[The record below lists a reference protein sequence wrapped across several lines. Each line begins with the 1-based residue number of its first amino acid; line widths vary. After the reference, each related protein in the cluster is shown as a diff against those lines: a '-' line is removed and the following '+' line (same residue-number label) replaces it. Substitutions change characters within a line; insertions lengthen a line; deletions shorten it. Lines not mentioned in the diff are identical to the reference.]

1 MSFLGLNYPR
11 RDKRGVWRWLPSWKF
26 AVPVI
31 VGGGLLG
38 GIVLAYLVNITPIPA
53 PNEISQSN
61 TTIVYYDDG
70 KTEIGRIGDYNREI
84 VPLQEIPL
92 VVQQTVLAAEDRNFY
107 DHSGF
112 SISGIARAFW
122 NNITTGSSQGGSTI
136 TQQYVKTAFLTT
148 EQTFKRKIKELI
160 LSIKLETSSSKDEI
174 FANYLNT
181 CYFGRGA
188 YGIQSA
194 ARAYFGKSVQE
205 LTASEAAMLASLLK
219 SPEGFAPEKRL
230 DRLKQ
235 RWTYVMDQMADAGW
249 ISAKARKR
257 AEFPSYLEKGSTNR
271 LAGPRGYILQEVK
284 KDLIELGY
292 DEASLGVAGLQV
304 VTTIN
309 RQAQIAAEKAVRDK
323 GPKSKTEGVRIG
335 LVAVKPG
342 DGAIMAMYGGP
353 DYVTEP
359 LNNVTQAVAQAGST
373 FKVFALAA
381 AMETGTPLDYL
392 LPGKSG
398 TVISG
403 YKVNNYS
410 GETFGD
416 VTLLQ
421 ATEHSVNTAYVQLA
435 DDLGIDSVMNMA
447 YRMGLPEDTPGL
459 DRNLTF
465 VLGSPSPHV
474 IDMAEAY
481 ATLASRG
488 VHAEPY
494 LLKSVKSS
502 TGTSIY
508 ESRVQTQAAIVPEV
522 TDQVTFALEQVV
534 LHGTGINAK
543 IAGRPVAGK
552 TGTTDESKSAWF
564 VGYSPEMATAVMM
577 MKQNSKGIPVPMYG
591 VGGVGSVTGGSFPTK
606 IWGQFMR
613 DALKGVPVT
622 KFPAPTASPTV
633 TESAT
638 PNPSTTPTETTT
650 ATPTPTAS

>member
-1 MSFLGLNYPR
+1 MSFLGFNYPR
-11 RDKRGVWRWLPSWKF
+11 RGKHGVWRWLPSWKF
-26 AVPVI
+26 VLPVV
-31 VGGGLLG
+31 VGGGLIG
-38 GIVLAYLVNITPIPA
+38 GIVLAYLVRVTPIPA

-61 TTIVYYDDG
+61 TTIVYYSDG

-92 VVQQTVLAAEDRNFY
+92 TVQQTVLAAEDRNFY
-107 DHSGF
+107 EHSGF

-136 TQQYVKTAFLTT
+136 TQQYVKTAFLST
-148 EQTFKRKIKELI
+148 EQTIKRKVKELI

-174 FANYLNT
+174 FSNYLNT

-194 ARAYFGKSVQE
+194 ARAYFGKNVQDLSVQE
-205 LTASEAAMLASLLK
+205 SAMLASLLK

-230 DRLKQ
+230 DRLTE
-235 RWTYVMDQMADAGW
+235 RWNYVLDQMVDAGW
-249 ISAKARKR
+249 IKAKDRKKMK
-257 AEFPSYLEKGSTNR
+257 FPSYLERGSTNR
-271 LAGPRGYILQEVK
+271 LSGPRGYILNEVK
-284 KDLIELGY
+284 KHLMTLGY
-292 DEASLGVAGLQV
+292 DEASLGVAGLS
-304 VTTIN
+304 VTTTIDHK
-309 RQAQIAAEKAVRDK
+309 AQLAAEKAVRDK
-323 GPKSKTEGVRIG
+323 EPKTKNEGVRIG
-335 LVAVKPG
+335 LVSIKPG
-342 DGAIMAMYGGP
+342 DGAILAMYGGP

-381 AMETGTPLDYL
+381 AMEAGTPLDYL

-398 TVISG
+398 TVIDG

-416 VTLLQ
+416 ITLLQ

-435 DDLGIDSVMNMA
+435 SYLGIDNVMNMA
-447 YRMGLPEDTPGL
+447 YRLGLPQDTSGI

-465 VLGSPSPHV
+465 VLGSPSPHA
-474 IDMAEAY
+474 INMAEAY
-481 ATLASRG
+481 ATLAAEG
-488 VHAEPY
+488 VHAKPY
-494 LLKSVKSS
+494 MIKTVVTS
-502 TGTSIY
+502 TGTTIY
-508 ESRVQTQAAIVPEV
+508 EGRPQTEQVISADVAH
-522 TDQVTFALEQVV
+522 QVTYALEQVV

-577 MKQNSKGIPVPMYG
+577 MKQNSKGIPVSMYG
-591 VGGVGSVTGGSFPTK
+591 VGGLGSVTGGSFPTK

-613 DALKGVPVT
+613 DALKGQPIVA
-622 KFPAPTASPTV
+622 FPEPTASPTV
-633 TESAT
+633 TDSAT
-638 PNPSTTPTETTT
+638 PGPSSSDS
-650 ATPTPTAS
+650 ATPTDTPTPSTS